1 MDNYNYENPRVV
13 NQDTQG
19 LNAFF
24 RKVYTYMGLAL
35 LVTFVTA
42 YIGVTV
48 FPNQIAAMF
57 TSATSSLIMLAIM
70 IGFVF
75 LFSRKVMT
83 NPGAAFGMLMGFSV
97 LNGATFAVIGLTVA
111 MPTIIFAFL
120 TTVFLFVGMAAYGF
134 LTKKSMASMGS
145 ILFGSVIALIIANIV
160 NLFWFNDTMYLLIS
174 VIGVV
179 VFALYTAYD
188 MNKLKEMYY
197 EYGYVDGRT
206 TQGLAVSGALSLYM
220 DFINLFIYLIRLFSS
235 RD

>member
-1 MDNYNYENPRVV
+1 MDNYNYEEPRVV
-13 NQDTQG
+13 NQNSDG

-48 FPNQIAAMF
+48 FPVQILTIF
-57 TSATSSLIMLAIM
+57 TSPTSSLIMFAIL

-75 LFSRKVMT
+75 LFSRKVMA
-83 NPGAAFGMLMGFSV
+83 NPGAAFGMLMGFAV

-111 MPTIIFAFL
+111 MPTIIAAFL
-120 TTVFLFVGMAAYGF
+120 TTVFLFAGMAAYGF

-145 ILFGSVIALIIANIV
+145 ILFGAVIALIIANII
-160 NLFWFNDTMYLLIS
+160 NMFWFNDTMYMIVS
-174 VIGVV
+174 VVGVL
-179 VFALYTAYD
+179 VFSLYTAYD

-197 EYGYVDGRT
+197 EFGQTDART

>member
-1 MDNYNYENPRVV
+1 MDNYNYEEPRVV
-13 NQDTQG
+13 NPNSAG

-42 YIGVTV
+42 YIGITM
-48 FPNQIAAMF
+48 FAQQIAVIF
-57 TSATSSLIMLAIM
+57 TSPASSLIMFGVM

-83 NPGAAFGMLMGFSV
+83 NPGAAFGMLMGFAV
-97 LNGATFAVIGLTVA
+97 LNGATFAVIGLTVE
-111 MPTIIFAFL
+111 MTTIIYAFL
-120 TTVFLFVGMAAYGF
+120 TTVFLFAGMAAYGF
-134 LTKKSMASMGS
+134 MTKKSMASMGS
-145 ILFGSVIALIIANIV
+145 ILFGAVIALIIANIV
-160 NLFWFNDTMYLLIS
+160 NMFWFNSTMYLIVS
-174 VIGVV
+174 VVGVV

-197 EYGYVDGRT
+197 EFGQTDART
-206 TQGLAVSGALSLYM
+206 AQGLAVSGALSLYM

>member
-1 MDNYNYENPRVV
+1 MDNYENPRVV
-13 NQDTQG
+13 NQDSAG

-48 FPNQIAAMF
+48 FPRQIATIFSSPA
-57 TSATSSLIMLAIM
+57 SSLVMLAIM
-70 IGFVF
+70 VGFVF

-83 NPGAAFGMLMGFSV
+83 NPGAAFGMLMGFAV
-97 LNGATFAVIGLTVA
+97 LNGATFAVIGMTVE

-120 TTVFLFVGMAAYGF
+120 TTVFLFAGMAAYGF
-134 LTKKSMASMGS
+134 LTKKSMASWGS
-145 ILFGSVIALIIANIV
+145 ILLGAVIALIIANII
-160 NLFWFNDTMYLLIS
+160 NLFFFNQTMYLLVS

-188 MNKLKEMYY
+188 MNMLKKMYY
-197 EYGYVDGRT
+197 EYGNVDART